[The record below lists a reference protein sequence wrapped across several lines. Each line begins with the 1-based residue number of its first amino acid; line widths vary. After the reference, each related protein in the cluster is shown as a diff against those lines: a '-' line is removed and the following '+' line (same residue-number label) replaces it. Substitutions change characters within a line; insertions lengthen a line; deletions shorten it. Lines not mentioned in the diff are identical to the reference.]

1 MIALPNPTAQTNM
14 TEEQLEQLKSNYCQ
28 EIIDGMDIDT
38 LVQMAHDL
46 LMDAYSDTTEYDL
59 KEEILD
65 IYDEEIWNNL
75 LESVEN

>member
-14 TEEQLEQLKSNYCQ
+14 TSEQLEQLKFNYCQ
-28 EIIDGMDIDT
+28 EIVDGMDMDT

-46 LMDAYSDTTEYDL
+46 LMDAYSEVSEKDL

-65 IYDEEIWNNL
+65 IYDEEFYEDL
-75 LESVEN
+75 LESIEN

>member
-1 MIALPNPTAQTNM
+1 MISLPNPTAQTNM
-14 TEEQLEQLKSNYCQ
+14 TEEQLEQLKSNYC
-28 EIIDGMDIDT
+28 EAIIDGMDMDT

-75 LESVEN
+75 LESIEN